1 MTLLDI
7 FVGVP
12 QSKYAGAA
20 ILMSLIAVS
29 LAILI
34 GRDALPLSQ
43 KFAFVLLIF
52 LVSLPGL
59 LLTLFQLTCM
69 VTGDKG
75 GKAWWCGVYSWVV
88 SALLIIYSVLLVSVA
103 VLTLASGGK
112 VMDQIA
118 KADAE
123 HFYAAKK
130 AAEDNAQATFMDKA
144 INGQASIPAPVTQP
158 QQVHPGTS
166 SQVDTLTTIP
176 QPQAAAVPSDGASSL
191 RTRSFSDMNNVAAYD
206 TKDSFA
212 NLEGFADA
220 APSMAAAPAATMP
233 AATATSTMPSTAA
246 SMPSAPAAPAT
257 TQQKS
262 CPPGCM
268 PSPM

>member
-34 GRDALPLSQ
+34 GRDSLPLSQ

-59 LLTLFQLTCM
+59 LLTLFQLTCL

-75 GKAWWCGVYSWVV
+75 GKAWWCGVYSWIV
-88 SALLIIYSVLLVSVA
+88 SGLLIIYSILLVSVA

-112 VMDQIA
+112 ILDQIA
-118 KADAE
+118 KADVE
-123 HFYAAKK
+123 NFEAANK
-130 AAEDNAQATFMDKA
+130 AAAAAFTDKGA
-144 INGQASIPAPVTQP
+144 VNGQMSLPAPVP
-158 QQVHPGTS
+158 QSSAPTPQMPHGTVSLDPLMVDAVPGTGG
-166 SQVDTLTTIP
+166 
-176 QPQAAAVPSDGASSL
+176 AASTVS
-191 RTRSFSDMNNVAAYD
+191 TRSFSDVNNVSAYD
-206 TKDSFA
+206 STGDSFA
-212 NLEGFADA
+212 NYEGFADA
-220 APSMAAAPAATMP
+220 PSTTGTTGTPSTP
-233 AATATSTMPSTAA
+233 TTVPTSTTPSKNT
-246 SMPSAPAAPAT
+246 PPT
-257 TQQKS
+257 S
-262 CPPGCM
+262 CPVGCIVG